1 MTFQAENGE
10 FLLPKIY
17 LQGTPGSQVNLT
29 VTIAYA
35 RVPKYVEKEDGS
47 GQDLINEPLT
57 IQKNITIQ
65 LKNCEPGEIITAD
78 GVC

>member
-1 MTFQAENGE
+1 M
-10 FLLPKIY
+10 PY
-17 LQGTPGSQVNLT
+17 
-29 VTIAYA
+29 
-35 RVPKYVEKEDGS
+35 YVEKEDGS
-47 GQDLINEPLT
+47 GQEMIDEPFT